1 MTMLPLIQKIFSS
14 QLVTTRDGEY
24 LPLHSHLPLI
34 EGQILQAWLEE
45 FRPARIVE
53 IGMAYGISS
62 LLICDAM
69 TRIGPFEYHII
80 DPFQH
85 TYWQSVGVAN
95 MERAGFGQAFMLH
108 VEPSEFCLPRLLKQ
122 QNRFDFAFID
132 GFHTFDQVLVDFFF
146 VNRMLEV
153 GGIVLFDDLHLSSLQ
168 KVLAHITSYPCYR
181 PLMLPIG
188 WENHRV
194 IRVRRLMNSPVARIG
209 GFVKIAEDERPWD
222 WYNDF

>member
-1 MTMLPLIQKIFSS
+1 MTIPPLIQQIFSS
-14 QLVTTRDGEY
+14 QLVTTRDGKN

-45 FRPARIVE
+45 LRPARVLE

-62 LLICDAM
+62 LFICDAM
-69 TRIGPFEYHII
+69 RRIGPFEYHII

-85 TYWQSVGVAN
+85 THWQSVGVAN
-95 MERAGFGQAFMLH
+95 MERAGFSYCFILH
-108 VEPSEFCLPRLLKQ
+108 FERSEICLPRLLKQ

-132 GFHTFDQVLVDFFF
+132 GFHTFDHALVDFFF

-153 GGIVLFDDLHLSSLQ
+153 GGIVLFDDLHLPSLQ
-168 KVLAHITSYPCYR
+168 KVLAYIESYPCYK
-181 PLMLPIG
+181 PLLLPID
-188 WENHRV
+188 WENHHV

-222 WYNDF
+222 WYHDF